1 MVEAAQTGV
10 GFFKN
15 DNLPN
20 HNDSESNDLERQSE
34 ETIEE
39 APIDYAKDLL
49 IDMER
54 VYSRY
59 VRFNGRFMDENL
71 DIEDTISVLIP
82 SAPESTNVLLF

>member
-1 MVEAAQTGV
+1 
-10 GFFKN
+10 
-15 DNLPN
+15 
-20 HNDSESNDLERQSE
+20 
-34 ETIEE
+34 
-39 APIDYAKDLL
+39 
-49 IDMER
+49 MER